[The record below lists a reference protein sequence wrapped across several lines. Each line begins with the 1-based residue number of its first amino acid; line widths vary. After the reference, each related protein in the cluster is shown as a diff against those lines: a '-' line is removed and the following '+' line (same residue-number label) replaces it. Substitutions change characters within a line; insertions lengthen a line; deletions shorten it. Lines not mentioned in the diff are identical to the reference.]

1 MKKVI
6 YSNEAPKPLGV
17 YSQAVVGGGLI
28 FISGQ
33 LPINPKTNKLIEQ
46 DIKKQTRQIIKNI
59 EMILAIEGAR
69 LEDILKINVFLRVI
83 DNFREM
89 NEVFQEFFSINPP
102 ARTTTTVK
110 EFPPGVLIEVDA
122 IALKPSTRKVCK

>member
-69 LEDILKINVFLRVI
+69 LEDILKINVFLRAI

-89 NEVFQEFFSINPP
+89 NEVLQEFFSVNPP

-110 EFPPGVLIEVDA
+110 EFPPEVLIEVDA

>member
-6 YSNEAPKPLGV
+6 YSDEAPKPLGV

-59 EMILAIEGAR
+59 EIILAVESAK
-69 LEDILKINVFLRVI
+69 LEDILKINVYLRDL
-83 DNFREM
+83 DNFRGM
-89 NEVFQEFFSINPP
+89 NEVFQEFFSVDPP
-102 ARTTTTVK
+102 ARTTATVK

-122 IALKPSTRKVCK
+122 IALKP

>member
-69 LEDILKINVFLRVI
+69 LEDILKINVLLRAI

-89 NEVFQEFFSINPP
+89 NEVFQEFFSVNPP

-110 EFPPGVLIEVDA
+110 EFPHEVLIEVDA

>member
-69 LEDILKINVFLRVI
+69 LEDILKINAFLRVI

-89 NEVFQEFFSINPP
+89 NEVFQEFFSVNPP

>member
-89 NEVFQEFFSINPP
+89 NEVFQEFFSVNPP